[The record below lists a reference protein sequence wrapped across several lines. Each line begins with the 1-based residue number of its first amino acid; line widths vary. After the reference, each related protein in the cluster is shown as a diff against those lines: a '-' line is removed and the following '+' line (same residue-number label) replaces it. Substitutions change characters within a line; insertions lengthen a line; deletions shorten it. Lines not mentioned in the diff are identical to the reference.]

1 LAGEISVNFIQSIFA
16 KLFEIS
22 KINKGCAYL
31 VRSKEDNKVYVAKK
45 ILLNSMK

>member
-1 LAGEISVNFIQSIFA
+1 MIGRGNFGS
-16 KLFEIS
+16 
-22 KINKGCAYL
+22 AYL